1 MRVVWTRPA
10 LRELD
15 AIGEYI
21 ARESPATAERN
32 VRRILDEVDRL
43 ADHPHI
49 GRPGRI
55 EDTRELV
62 VAGTPF
68 IVPYRVRDESV
79 ELLSVF
85 HGKRKWP
92 DKFD

>member
-21 ARESPATAERN
+21 ARQSTAAAERT
-32 VRRILDEVDRL
+32 VRRILEETERL

-55 EDTRELV
+55 AGTRELIV
-62 VAGTPF
+62 VSTPF
-68 IVPYRVRDESV
+68 IVPYRVRDETV
-79 ELLSVF
+79 EVLSVF
-85 HGKRKWP
+85 HAKRKWP

>member
-1 MRVVWTRPA
+1 MRVVWTRVA

-21 ARESPATAERN
+21 ARDSPAAAERT

-43 ADHPHI
+43 AHHPHI
-49 GRPGRI
+49 GRSGRI
-55 EDTRELV
+55 AGTRELV

-68 IVPYRVRDESV
+68 VVPYRVRDEAV
-79 ELLSVF
+79 EVLSVF